1 MNIIQIGF
9 VSGLALATVLSFIL
23 TVVFFRNRLQ
33 IDTKYFSV
41 FFLTG
46 TIWAAGYLGEIF
58 MPTFHLKFLMVK
70 FEYFGI
76 AFVPV
81 MMLCSMAFFITD
93 GKMPTKKQFILVH
106 IIPIIT
112 VLLIATNDYHNI
124 MYKNPRV
131 YTYDGISYIGKEMGV
146 WYAVHVVYSYGLLLL
161 GAIMT
166 FIFLMRNHQIF
177 RLHTLVLFVS
187 VILPWVGNIVFV
199 LGGAKT
205 LDFTPVCFIFSGI
218 LILWAMLEYQL
229 FDVFPAARTQVFE
242 SMQDYVLVL
251 DVGDRIVDMSTSAKN
266 QFGSYLPG
274 CDIHEPGLVI
284 PEPLLDVLLKSE
296 GRYESN
302 IADKIFDV
310 SVSILRT
317 DDYIS
322 FGKIISMRDITRRKN
337 AQLEL
342 QAKQE
347 VLKKSQQELVK
358 LNTSKDK
365 FFSIIA
371 HDLKSPFSSMIGLTQ
386 IIIEEYDT
394 TSREE
399 IYQWL
404 SDLKTLS
411 VNTLKLVENLLQ
423 WSRVQTGAIS
433 FHPDKYDAGKTAD
446 SVCALL
452 AQTAKLKNIQIVC
465 TIPEDTILVYDEDMI
480 ETVFRNLIANAIKYS
495 FQGNNIV
502 VAFTEREN
510 EFCFMVSDK
519 GKGMSPDIKDR
530 LFKIEKAAS
539 ERGTSGEAGTGLGLI
554 ICKEFVGKHGGHI
567 TVDSEVG
574 AGTTF
579 AFTIPK
585 GIVPA
590 KPNDKRGMQS

>member
-1 MNIIQIGF
+1 MNILQIGF
-9 VSGLALATVLSFIL
+9 VTGLALATVLSLIL
-23 TVVFFRNRLQ
+23 TIVFSRNRLQ

-46 TIWAAGYLGEIF
+46 TIWAGGYLGEIF
-58 MPTFHLKFLMVK
+58 MPTFHLKFLMLK
-70 FEYFGI
+70 IEYLGL
-76 AFVPV
+76 AFISV
-81 MMLCSMAFFITD
+81 MMLCAMAYFITD
-93 GKMPTKKQFILVH
+93 GKMPTKKQFLLVH
-106 IIPIIT
+106 IVPLIT
-112 VLLIATNDYHNI
+112 FLLIATNDYHNI

-131 YTYDGISYIGKEMGV
+131 DTYDGLSFIGKEMGI
-146 WYAVHVVYSYGLLLL
+146 WYAVHVVYSYGVLLL

-166 FIFLMRNHQIF
+166 FIFLIRSHQIF
-177 RLHTLVLFVS
+177 RVHTVVLFIS
-187 VILPWVGNIVFV
+187 VILPWAGNIVYI
-199 LGGAKT
+199 LGGAKQ
-205 LDFTPVCFIFSGI
+205 LDFTPVSFIFSGI
-218 LILWAMLEYQL
+218 LIIWAMLKYQL

-242 SMQDYVLVL
+242 SMQDYVIVL
-251 DVGDRIVDMSTSAKN
+251 DAGDRIVDMSTSAKN
-266 QFGSYLPG
+266 LFGDKLLGY
-274 CDIHEPGLVI
+274 DIHAVDKVLPN
-284 PEPLLDVLLKSE
+284 PLPDVLSKGE
-296 GRYESN
+296 GRYESA
-302 IADKIFDV
+302 IDEKTYDV

-317 DDYIS
+317 EDLIS
-322 FGKIISMRDITRRKN
+322 FGKLISMRDITRRKN

-386 IIIEEYDT
+386 IIIEEYDA

-433 FHPDKYDAGKTAD
+433 FNPEEQDAYKTVE

-452 AQTAKLKNIQIVC
+452 EQTAKLKNIQLLC
-465 TIPEDTILVYDEDMI
+465 SIPQNTMLNYDEDMI

-495 FQGNNIV
+495 FQGSNIV
-502 VAFTEREN
+502 VSHEELEK
-510 EFCFMVSDK
+510 EFRFMVTDK
-519 GKGMSPDIKDR
+519 GKGMTPEVKDR
-530 LFKIEKAAS
+530 LFRIEKAAS

-554 ICKEFVGKHGGHI
+554 LCKEFVGKHGGLI
-567 TVDSEVG
+567 SVDSTAGE
-574 AGTTF
+574 GTTF
-579 AFTIPK
+579 SFTIPK
-585 GIVPA
+585 EIGTRKQI
-590 KPNDKRGMQS
+590 NDGGQTS